1 MNLKSLLVAAFAL
14 CSYAGFAQ
22 NTSTDPGIL
31 PLTTAEPPEML
42 LIVHVDGK
50 EIEFDAE
57 QKEKLEMES
66 LNPEWITS
74 IQVLSGSEATLHYGP
89 KGRDG
94 VIIIELKDY
103 YLLPPRLQ
111 KIVEDG
117 E

>member
-1 MNLKSLLVAAFAL
+1 MKIKSLGVAVFVV
-14 CSYAGFAQ
+14 CSYAGLAQ
-22 NTSTDPGIL
+22 NTSPDPGIL
-31 PLTTAEPPEML
+31 PLTTSEPPEML

-66 LNPEWITS
+66 LNPEWISS
-74 IQVLSGSEATLHYGP
+74 IQILSGNEATLHYGP

-103 YLLPPRLQ
+103 YLLPPQLQ